1 MLYLAKIVSDSASAA
16 LTFYKNSPD
25 NYKYTSGYIHFTTE
39 DENIVVIPLDLSSDV
54 SGRKIN
60 SASLK
65 YYTYWSSDLIIELY
79 SGNSWPYSYNELKSK
94 CTKHAW
100 SGGTT
105 QIVHENRYQ
114 SWAQITLTSYASGL
128 EKAFASGDYIFIV
141 LIPDGSE
148 QLIVDSSHPVSLTV
162 NCERLKPRAY
172 NLSPDVGATA
182 YVNRVIG
189 LEWEIDADGASQTSY
204 ELGWSAD
211 GGNTWNDQTE
221 ESTGYYYGSALFLP
235 YTFPEGIINW
245 RVRIITDEGKQSE
258 YAYASFEC
266 VKQIPIVNVI
276 NPNGIEIP
284 NDKSYRFEWEY
295 SGEDLAQTEYVIC
308 WSSDDGVV
316 WNAAKVESAN
326 KYHVFAAGEFPV
338 GNIKWKI
345 RASNGTYYSEDSYGE
360 FECIAALPNV
370 LIEFPNELKIPNSAE
385 QIFTWVYSGNE
396 LLQDSYEIAWSNDDG
411 LTWNDVAGT
420 GQDEYHIFAADTF
433 PVGNIIWKIRARNT
447 EGYFSEYVYGTF
459 ESIGVGEAPVI
470 ESITQNAIPTIS
482 WSADYQVAYEIQIKK
497 DDQLVFYSG
506 MIGGEEKE
514 YKPNI
519 MLCNGKYLV
528 QIRIMN
534 SYGYIS
540 EWGTAMFILEAES
553 PNSVAGLKISENSA
567 HGVVFDFWNI
577 VGNGYIVKIEDGIET
592 IAAKCSD
599 SELCDYYT
607 KCEKTYTYVLRDH
620 VDGYCD
626 TKRVDFKTDFIGVLL
641 HDRKAPENFVNIK
654 WNEAE
659 YVGVND
665 SMSKNTVYR
674 NCIGRVYPIKETNT
688 QKTETIVVEGF
699 LKHSERDILRKF
711 YENDIIVLMRSR
723 DYCFVADITSYKD
736 SRYMDEGYLI
746 QVSLTRIEDDSE
758 VKLV

>member
-100 SGGTT
+100 SGSTT
-105 QIVHENRYQ
+105 QIVHENSYK

-128 EKAFASGDYIFIV
+128 EKAFSSGDYIFIV
-141 LIPDGSE
+141 LIPDGAE
-148 QLIVDSSHPVSLTV
+148 QLIVDSDHPVSLTV
-162 NCERLKPRAY
+162 NCENLDPKAY
-172 NLSPDVGATA
+172 DLSPNDKA
-182 YVNRVIG
+182 YVNRSFALSWYI
-189 LEWEIDADGASQTSY
+189 EADDAYQTSY
-204 ELGWSAD
+204 ELDWSSD
-211 GGNTWNDQTE
+211 GGNTWNSLNE
-221 ESTGYYYGSALFLP
+221 ESKAYSYGSSLFTA
-235 YTFPEGIINW
+235 YTFPEGTIDW
-245 RVRIITDEGKQSE
+245 RVRITTNEGKTSA

-266 VKQIPIVNVI
+266 VRQIPQVSII
-276 NPNGIEIP
+276 SPDNGIEIN
-284 NDKSYRFEWEY
+284 NDVSCTFSWDFF
-295 SGEDLAQTEYVIC
+295 GEDLEQTEYEIGWLTKEASWETVNVV
-308 WSSDDGVV
+308 SSD
-316 WNAAKVESAN
+316 KF
-326 KYHVFAAGEFPV
+326 HVFPAGTFPV
-338 GNIKWKI
+338 GNVIWRI
-345 RASNGTYYSEDSYGE
+345 RVSNGYYFSEYVDADFTYV
-360 FECIAALPNV
+360 AALPNV
-370 LIEFPNELKIPNSAE
+370 LIEFPNELKIPNSVE

-396 LLQDSYEIAWSNDDG
+396 LLQDSYEIGWSSDDG

-470 ESITQNAIPTIS
+470 ESISQNAIPTIL

-553 PNSVAGLKISENSA
+553 PNSAAGLKISENSA

-641 HDRKAPENFVNIK
+641 HDRKDPENFVNIK